1 MFICVSTFARID
13 RVAALRACG
22 PAHALD
28 RQPIR
33 QKVSTDQRARPPHAA
48 SAPHHTHIPPPRPG
62 RHDDAFSH
70 KHSQFKVDL
79 QRGQHP
85 LAAGALTFLGCLSAP
100 GRERRHHPT
109 ARTRTHTH
117 TTASTRDDEPPTFFP
132 HKIDHGSTRKTPTA
146 FQASGRWMA
155 DRCLRGPPRHAFASH
170 SHTHARARTHAR
182 RTRST
187 DKRADLS
194 PRAPSPCARR
204 GSGIRAKRPK
214 ILASVRPPHD
224 SGPFPSRRD
233 ACQGVPPNPP
243 HRAT

>member
-13 RVAALRACG
+13 RVATLRACG

-170 SHTHARARTHAR
+170 SHARARARTHAR